1 MDRVMDVSMTYNWN
15 VMVEVRFLIN
25 NVIKIVLM
33 AID

>member
-1 MDRVMDVSMTYNWN
+1 MDVSMTYNWN